1 MNPSARPRASSGPRL
16 LVAGLAAL
24 AVVAVT
30 LTPRRFAG
38 PARALLMDFAH
49 VFAAPLVEPMSYL
62 QLESILNALL
72 FVPLGAAVALALSR
86 RLWILAPVLVFGT
99 SFAIEHVQASIPG
112 RVPDVQDIVWN
123 TVGGVVGAVVVGIVR
138 TVLRPIRRSRAGDGE

>member
-1 MNPSARPRASSGPRL
+1 MAHSAHSRPSSGPRL

-30 LTPRRFAG
+30 LTPRRFAS
-38 PARALLMDFAH
+38 PARALFMDLAH
-49 VFAAPLVEPMSYL
+49 VFAAPLVEPMTFIEV
-62 QLESILNALL
+62 ESALNALL

-86 RLWILAPVLVFGT
+86 RLWMLAPVLVFCA
-99 SFAIEHVQASIPG
+99 SFAIESVQAAIPG

-123 TVGGVVGAVVVGIVR
+123 TIGGIIGAVAVGIVR
-138 TVLRPIRRSRAGDGE
+138 GLWALGRRRS

>member
-1 MNPSARPRASSGPRL
+1 MAHSAHSRPSSGPRL

-30 LTPRRFAG
+30 LTPRRFAS
-38 PARALLMDFAH
+38 PARVLFMDLAH
-49 VFAAPLVEPMSYL
+49 VFAAPLVEPMTFIEV
-62 QLESILNALL
+62 ESTLNALL

-86 RLWILAPVLVFGT
+86 RLWMLAPVLVFCA
-99 SFAIEHVQASIPG
+99 SLAIESVQAAIPG

-123 TVGGVVGAVVVGIVR
+123 TIGGIIGAVAVGIVR
-138 TVLRPIRRSRAGDGE
+138 GLWALGRRRS

>member
-1 MNPSARPRASSGPRL
+1 
-16 LVAGLAAL
+16 
-24 AVVAVT
+24 
-30 LTPRRFAG
+30 
-38 PARALLMDFAH
+38 MDFAH

-138 TVLRPIRRSRAGDGE
+138 TVLRPIRRSRAGDGQ